1 MTQLQAFLYALDD
14 SGAWVTSTFTDL
26 EPFMAAVQAAMQV
39 EDPVALMHVGFWQ
52 PTVHEVAAIAAQ
64 HAGSLIVS
72 DSAAAALSEHLAVGA
87 AAIGC
92 VRGVVFRLAIDGRFA
107 RGTGGCEPAA
117 GIEVAEAKAWSPAAQ
132 VTFGVATA
140 PRGNWLA
147 SLANSDPDLFQR
159 TTEAGVTDDESYLA
173 LEAALPRT
181 LRRDLGRARW
191 ALISGAQPDI
201 DTVLESLWAS
211 PPWFMDVSLVS
222 LGLTVRQ
229 SNVFRVH
236 GLQKVADI
244 SAMGSTGLLKLPNLG
259 SGSVYA
265 LRKLLL
271 DALEAAGAQLPSRS
285 DDGPKQ
291 DPDGDLPKGLESLR
305 SGFMAAMGLLNDVER
320 QVLAGRL
327 GLDCPQMTL
336 QELADSMGVT
346 RERVRQLE
354 TQAYRRVEH
363 HPFWQELGSRLD
375 SALLGRTVPLLVNDL
390 PAMGT
395 WFAEAPSLASP
406 LASVVRHLLAERF
419 DAFQIAD
426 EWVVSHLRRQE
437 WNEVCQSAR
446 TLLESCARDRVEESV
461 VRWQI
466 DQLLNGRGEEL
477 RPALWSESTANALW
491 SMRTGQPRQLVS
503 LADDAQSVVLAVLES
518 ADEPLHYSEI
528 CRQAVA
534 QFASAHDAKS
544 LQNAAQAVGILFGR
558 GAYGLPRHSPLT
570 ADELALVRA
579 EVEDV
584 VAGGDSARQ
593 WHASELCDAL
603 LERGLA
609 FDGRLNKYVVNHAL
623 KGCSTMVDL
632 RRMVWGLGS
641 EWQAGA
647 ASRVDVRQAVIGLLE
662 SHGRPMST
670 AEVRACLAAVRGVNQ
685 TFQIFPSGPL
695 VRIGPGMWGLLHRDV
710 DVSGVQPLLRRLRE
724 ALQSR
729 QIGLHLS
736 ELQAVPGL
744 EAFESASPDSAWVA
758 VAETAGI
765 RVDRGQYMYLA
776 DWDTSRRLSVPDA
789 ARVAVS
795 ESGAAGIAFDDLC
808 QRVNTLTQR
817 EVPHQRVSQALGGL
831 DVSFDPV
838 SQRWAQGTADVD

>member
-14 SGAWVTSTFTDL
+14 SGAWVTSAFTDL
-26 EPFMAAVQAAMQV
+26 EPFMAAVEAAMQV
-39 EDPVALMHVGFWQ
+39 EEPVALVHVGFWQ
-52 PTVHEVAAIAAQ
+52 PTLHEVAAIASQ

-72 DSAAAALSEHLAVGA
+72 DSAAAALSEHLVVGE
-87 AAIGC
+87 AAIGR
-92 VRGVVFRLAIDGRFA
+92 VRGVFFRLSIDDRFA
-107 RGTGGCEPAA
+107 RKAGGCKPAA
-117 GIEVAEAKAWSPAAQ
+117 GIEVAEAEAWSPAAQ
-132 VTFGVATA
+132 VMSGAETS
-140 PRGNWLA
+140 PRGDWLA
-147 SLANSDPDLFQR
+147 SLADSDPDLFNR
-159 TTEAGVTDDESYLA
+159 TKEAGVTDDESYLA
-173 LEAALPRT
+173 LEATLPRM
-181 LRRDLGRARW
+181 LRRDLGLARW
-191 ALISGAQPDI
+191 ALISGTQPDI

-229 SNVFRVH
+229 SNVFRAH
-236 GLQKVADI
+236 NLQRVADI
-244 SAMGSTGLLKLPNLG
+244 AAMGSMGLLKLPNLG
-259 SGSVYA
+259 NGSVYA

-271 DALEAAGAQLPSRS
+271 DALEAAGAQLPARS
-285 DDGPKQ
+285 DDCPKQ
-291 DPDGDLPKGLESLR
+291 DPDGELPKEQESLR
-305 SGFMAAMGLLNDVER
+305 AGFMAAVALLNDVER
-320 QVLAGRL
+320 RVWAGRL
-327 GLDCPQMTL
+327 GLDCPQVTL

-346 RERVRQLE
+346 RERVRQIE

-363 HPFWQELGSRLD
+363 HPFWLELGSRLD
-375 SALLGRTVPLLVNDL
+375 SALLGRTVPLLVNEL
-390 PAMGT
+390 PASGA
-395 WFAEAPSLASP
+395 WFAEAPSLAVP
-406 LASVVRHLLAERF
+406 LASAVRYLLADRF
-419 DAFQIAD
+419 GAFQIAG
-426 EWVVSHLRRQE
+426 EWVVSHLRGQE
-437 WNEVCQSAR
+437 WNEVCQSAH

-461 VRWQI
+461 VRWQV

-491 SMRTGQPRQLVS
+491 SMRTGQPRRLVS
-503 LADDAQSVVLAVLES
+503 LDDDAQSVVLAVLES
-518 ADEPLHYSEI
+518 ADEPMHYSEI
-528 CRQAVA
+528 CRLAVA

-558 GAYGLPRHSPLT
+558 GVYGLPRHSALT

-710 DVSGVQPLLRRLRE
+710 DVSGAQPQLRCLRE

-729 QIGLHLS
+729 QTGLHLS

-744 EAFESASPDSAWVA
+744 EVLGDVSLDSAWVA
-758 VAETAGI
+758 ASETAGI
-765 RVDRGQYMYLA
+765 HVDRGQYLYLA
-776 DWDTSRRLSVPDA
+776 DWGTSRRLSVPDA
-789 ARVAVS
+789 ARAAVS
-795 ESGAAGIAFDDLC
+795 ESGTAGIAFDALC

-817 EVPHQRVSQALGGL
+817 EVPPQRVSQALGGL

-838 SQRWAQGTADVD
+838 SQRWAQGLADVD